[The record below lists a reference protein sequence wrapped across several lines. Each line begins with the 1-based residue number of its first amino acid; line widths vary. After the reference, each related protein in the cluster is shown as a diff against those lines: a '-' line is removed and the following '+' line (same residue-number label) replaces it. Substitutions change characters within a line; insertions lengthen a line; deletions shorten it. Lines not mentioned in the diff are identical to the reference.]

1 MTMASLETLN
11 FDNSFLRLP
20 RLFYQQVEPTPL
32 GDPFLISCNSDVA
45 ALLDLDPDALAPE
58 QLTHYFSG
66 KGLLPGSEPLAM
78 KYTGH
83 QFGVYNPELGDGRGL
98 LLGEVINERGQRWDL
113 HLKGSGKTKFSRF
126 GDGRAVLR
134 SSIREYLISEA
145 MHRLGIPTTRALALV
160 GSKEQTM
167 RDGMMEPCATVLRVS
182 ECHIRFGHFEYLF
195 QTRQH
200 EHIKTLADYCIARY
214 FPQFEKHDNPYLAMF
229 AEVVQRS
236 AKLVAKWQAYGFVH
250 GVLNTDNMSMLGE
263 TFDYG
268 PYSFLDGYK
277 PQQVS
282 NYNDHQGRYAFARQP
297 EIVQWNLSCL
307 GQALLPLIDRQ
318 DVINQLDSY
327 PKCYELAH
335 LEVFRKRLG
344 LQVAEAGDRDLVQE
358 LLQLF
363 TQHQV
368 DMNRF
373 FRSLSHFDGSDTA
386 IAKLMALVAYPRDL
400 TPWLLKYELRLEREA
415 ASQPIRKAQMCA
427 VNPKFIL
434 RNYMAE
440 EAIKA
445 ATQGDFNLVNKL
457 LGLLQK
463 PMQENAEFEHYAKA
477 PPEWAG
483 GICLTCSS

>member
-1 MTMASLETLN
+1 MASLETLN

-20 RLFYQQVEPTPL
+20 KLFYQQVEPTPL
-32 GDPFLISCNSDVA
+32 GNPFLISCNSDVA
-45 ALLDLDPDALAPE
+45 RLLDLDPDALAPE
-58 QLTHYFSG
+58 QLTYFFSG

-113 HLKGSGKTKFSRF
+113 HLKGSGKTQFSRF

-145 MHRLGIPTTRALALV
+145 MHHLGIPTTRALALI
-160 GSKEQTM
+160 GSKEQAM

-214 FPQFEKHDNPYLAMF
+214 FPQFEKTENPYLAMF

-250 GVLNTDNMSMLGE
+250 GVLNTDNMSILGE

-282 NYNDHQGRYAFARQP
+282 NYNDHQGRYAFERQP

-318 DVINQLDSY
+318 EVVNQLDSY
-327 PKCYELAH
+327 PKHFNIAH
-335 LEVFRKRLG
+335 LEAFRKRLG
-344 LQVAEAGDRDLVQE
+344 LQAKDEGDGALVQE

-363 TQHQV
+363 TLHQV

-373 FRSLSHFDGSDTA
+373 FRSLSNFDGSDAA
-386 IAKLMALVAYPRDL
+386 IAELMALVAYPRDL
-400 TPWLLKYELRLEREA
+400 TPWLLKYEQRLEREA
-415 ASQPIRKAQMCA
+415 ASQPIRKAQMSA
-427 VNPKFIL
+427 VNPQFIL

-445 ATQGDFNLVNKL
+445 ATQGDFSLVNKL
-457 LGLLQK
+457 LNLLQK
-463 PMQENAEFEHYAKA
+463 PMQENVEFEHYTKA